1 MVNELL
7 IVVDVDEYP
16 QFRIRN
22 GGVFVYALNLDP
34 ISEIEMDELDYI
46 DSNDFSAAHGWDR
59 DDAYIGNAH
68 LMYDGYD
75 NTYRLYVTEITSGL
89 FVLDFAHKFGSR
101 ELEIITMNYVDLNKI
116 LQANGFHMPNDAI
129 FLTVTHTSFIYNQ
142 YLEME
147 NILVTTTNFHSF
159 EFTLI
164 YDDNGH
170 IISTVLHR
178 VYYRYGYYTTRN
190 YVRAGNGYMAISY
203 IIPPLVEYMSNY
215 SRQVVAL
222 YDTMDYP
229 HESEKGYSER
239 YMLGAHTFNHTDQ
252 CAFGFN
258 TTYDFRTNGTRMG
271 LVIIDGVSNRM
282 WESSISRNLS
292 FEITADI
299 PEQKVKI
306 TPYSDFGVYSF
317 DIDVI
322 PKPGPGPG
330 PEPDKGME
338 AWRIILIVLGSV
350 IASGF
355 VAYIIFLCY
364 KRSKRDPEENPL
376 ERGLNDE
383 EDGSTD
389 RVGAL
394 NESVAYTESA
404 RHTLNL
410 PTPDSVPAVS
420 EQENQPS
427 PADGAGLA
435 EPAVVAP

>member
-164 YDDNGH
+164 YDSNGH
-170 IISTVLHR
+170 IISTILHR

-271 LVIIDGVSNRM
+271 LVIIDGVSKSLVLFRQPYVGVFHFKEPLLLNYCRY
-282 WESSISRNLS
+282 SR
-292 FEITADI
+292 T
-299 PEQKVKI
+299 
-306 TPYSDFGVYSF
+306 
-317 DIDVI
+317 
-322 PKPGPGPG
+322 
-330 PEPDKGME
+330 KG
-338 AWRIILIVLGSV
+338 
-350 IASGF
+350 
-355 VAYIIFLCY
+355 
-364 KRSKRDPEENPL
+364 
-376 ERGLNDE
+376 
-383 EDGSTD
+383 
-389 RVGAL
+389 
-394 NESVAYTESA
+394 
-404 RHTLNL
+404 
-410 PTPDSVPAVS
+410 
-420 EQENQPS
+420 
-427 PADGAGLA
+427 
-435 EPAVVAP
+435 